1 MPVIRITR
9 QTWERLKKHATPL
22 VHTAN
27 DIVEMALEALD
38 AQAKK
43 RGTTFHAR
51 KSPASPKRK
60 HNRLKAPGGTPLPLK
75 RFREPLLEA
84 LFRQGGKAYSRE
96 IRKAVEQTLASVLCD
111 ADYELVSN
119 GQPRWW
125 NSMCTMRMQLI
136 EDGLL
141 CDDSERGVWEL
152 SKRGL
157 SEMGHRG
164 RDPAD
169 TK

>member
-60 HNRLKAPGGTPLPLK
+60 HNRLKAPGTPLPLK
-75 RFREPLLEA
+75 RLREPLLEA
-84 LFRQGGKAYSRE
+84 LFRQGGKAYSRDSQGRGADAG
-96 IRKAVEQTLASVLCD
+96 IRAL
-111 ADYELVSN
+111 
-119 GQPRWW
+119 
-125 NSMCTMRMQLI
+125 
-136 EDGLL
+136 
-141 CDDSERGVWEL
+141 
-152 SKRGL
+152 
-157 SEMGHRG
+157 
-164 RDPAD
+164 
-169 TK
+169 